1 MLQLPEEPTLIGSHV
16 GGIGLENRYTFDL
29 IRRVVDDYVLV
40 SEEEI
45 AAGMRHALLVE
56 HQVVEGGG
64 AVGLAALLHDK
75 APILGRTWSWCS
87 VAATWTCRS
96 CWR

>member
-29 IRRVVDDYVLV
+29 IRQVVDDYVLV

-64 AVGLAALLHDK
+64 GGGWLRCFDK